1 MSKGLIRK
9 MIKPLEEQ
17 MSFFEEEDRALTEKK
32 QQTLRYITAGNATFT
47 IESTKI
53 NKRYTYK
60 FYHRKNDNCEYRY
73 LVKRLYGS
81 NNEDDYHFIG
91 IYYADTGVYKS
102 KAPQDA
108 KPDHDKML
116 AAFLKM
122 LHTDGIEWYP
132 TCKFY
137 MSSKC
142 ACCGRKLTTPESIE
156 RGIGPECFERLK
168 GV

>member
-17 MSFFEEEDRALTEKK
+17 MSFFEEEDRALAEKK

-53 NKRYTYK
+53 DKRYTYK
-60 FYHRKNDNCEYRY
+60 FYHRKNDNCECRY
-73 LVKRLYGS
+73 LVKKLYGS

-108 KPDHDKML
+108 KPDYDKML

-122 LHTDGIEWYP
+122 LHTDGTKWYP

-142 ACCGRKLTTPESIE
+142 ACCGRKLTTPKSIE